1 MDNANMNTP
10 RTEKRLSD
18 VLRMLMNHAG
28 IHYVK
33 GRQMYGF

>member
-1 MDNANMNTP
+1 MTMP
-10 RTEKRLSD
+10 RTENHLSD
-18 VLRMLMNHAG
+18 VLRMLMNRAG